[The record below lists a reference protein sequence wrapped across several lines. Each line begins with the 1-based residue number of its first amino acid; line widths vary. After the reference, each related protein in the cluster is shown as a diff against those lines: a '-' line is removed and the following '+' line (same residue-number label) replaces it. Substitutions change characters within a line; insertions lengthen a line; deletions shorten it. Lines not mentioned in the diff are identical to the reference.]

1 MNRFLLLVLLW
12 SVVFSM
18 TSCLNNVQSNF
29 TPQIYCSYL
38 YVNPIMEGDSV
49 VSAKDTL
56 NFLFNTKTNA
66 YDTDTILVGDT
77 VMFASAFYTVEN
89 NMVSVK
95 LDWDST
101 HLNLWYPLSEDVTN
115 ILTDKTDLSVGDM
128 FFNPGYNL
136 FPLSIYFTP
145 VSSGGTNLEL
155 TVVSDSEYSTASV
168 LFYFPVKASNVVE

>member
-1 MNRFLLLVLLW
+1 
-12 SVVFSM
+12 
-18 TSCLNNVQSNF
+18 
-29 TPQIYCSYL
+29 
-38 YVNPIMEGDSV
+38 MEGDSV

-89 NMVSVK
+89 NLVSVK

-168 LFYFPVKASNVVE
+168 LFYFPVKASSVVE